1 MQKDRFYTTQS
12 FPIDP
17 REWDPYKGVRIFSDM
32 FQLED
37 WTGFA
42 TATVG
47 AEGTTPSA
55 SSTFSFTD
63 PSGPVAGTSFVGIGN
78 AKAAGAK
85 SELRD
90 RTSSSIDPGI
100 VFGVYEMDYLV
111 RARFT
116 SLTAVETMIR
126 LGFYDDVADLAANES
141 KNGLYFYIKNQTSVA
156 GTLRVGIFKNWTGT
170 ASATSY
176 RFLKDTGI
184 KMDTYKTLGIYVNKD
199 ATDVV
204 FTVDGTIV
212 HRQSNDI
219 PNRLTMT
226 TASERCQVGAAMQA
240 TATTTTGVQLE
251 LDYMQYRAFV
261 NRGV

>member
-42 TATVG
+42 TTTVG
-47 AEGTTPSA
+47 AEGVAPTA
-55 SSTFSFTD
+55 ASTFSFAD
-63 PSGPVAGTSFVGIGN
+63 PSGPVAGIGTLSV
-78 AKAAGAK
+78 ALGKTAGAK

-90 RTSSSIDPGI
+90 RTANTIDPGI
-100 VFGVYEMDYLV
+100 VFGVSEMDYLV
-111 RARFT
+111 R
-116 SLTAVETMIR
+116 TAWAVSNSESMIR
-126 LGFYDDVADLAANES
+126 LGFYDDIADLATNES
-141 KNGLYFYIKNQTSVA
+141 KNGLYFYIKNQTSAA

-184 KMDTYKTLGIYVNKD
+184 KMDTYRTLGIYVNKD

-226 TASERCQVGAAMQA
+226 TASERCQVGAALQT
-240 TATTTTGVQLE
+240 TATTTAAAAVYI
-251 LDYMQYRAFV
+251 DYMQYRAFV